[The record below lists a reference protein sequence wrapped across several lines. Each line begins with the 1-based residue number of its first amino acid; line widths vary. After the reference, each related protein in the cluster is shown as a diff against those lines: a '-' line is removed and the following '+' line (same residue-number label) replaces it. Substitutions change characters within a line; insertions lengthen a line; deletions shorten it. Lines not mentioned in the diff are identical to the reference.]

1 MFRKLTVI
9 CTCLLC
15 FMGAAVS
22 QAVNWTY
29 LQRQEGTLYGPCT
42 AYFDRDSVSRDQK
55 KISAWI
61 LWTMDEP
68 YLSRGVHKILYH
80 QEMFKDAA
88 GWQRARLEM
97 HRFGQQDRVLNRYR
111 DYKATFYKVTPDSP
125 EANALEKIQLA
136 AKERPFPTAV
146 ATASLKVPA
155 PQWRQA
161 AVLPEGTL
169 YIDKTTLTI
178 WPEQPFNRAEV
189 TAKLVWND
197 QALAQRK
204 QELAAFNLKQYPLDY
219 KDIKYTV
226 FTYHFQAADDLCRIY
241 EITDYDASDQ
251 RCTLLD
257 GVKLHKLAAGSRD
270 AAVLAAIKNADGL
283 PAATSTKKADALPT
297 VTPVKKADVLLAVT
311 PAKNVDVLP
320 AKKIYGIPWGITRTA
335 VGNLAQAKNWEK
347 LPKGFYAS
355 SSLNYNVT
363 FAGYPA
369 KLSCNFREDYKTGY
383 SFFYQARITV
393 DGKTAPIEKL
403 YAQIQSQLI
412 EQYGDTPELG
422 YPPLRN
428 SRDEK
433 PWGPGA
439 GKVWQVTTP
448 AGQIFE
454 VQTQLNLSDR
464 VLLLIY
470 RNLSVER
477 YYKNLINP
485 LPPGDPL
492 QAAGTLKG
500 YEGIAWGS
508 TTEQF
513 KKGMAKRGFTL
524 IKETGSPLNN
534 QQSLT
539 FGKSV
544 LAGYPVESISSYFKH
559 NQFYLSSINVRV
571 PAQANS
577 EAMYQAIRKHLT
589 GKYGPDHPEKDFRGR
604 QIYVW
609 EFPLAGFKPTQIFLH
624 RDRDLIMVGYLNPA
638 LEARLNNL

>member
-1 MFRKLTVI
+1 M
-9 CTCLLC
+9 
-15 FMGAAVS
+15 
-22 QAVNWTY
+22 
-29 LQRQEGTLYGPCT
+29 
-42 AYFDRDSVSRDQK
+42 
-55 KISAWI
+55 
-61 LWTMDEP
+61 
-68 YLSRGVHKILYH
+68 
-80 QEMFKDAA
+80 
-88 GWQRARLEM
+88 
-97 HRFGQQDRVLNRYR
+97 
-111 DYKATFYKVTPDSP
+111 
-125 EANALEKIQLA
+125 
-136 AKERPFPTAV
+136 
-146 ATASLKVPA
+146 
-155 PQWRQA
+155 
-161 AVLPEGTL
+161 
-169 YIDKTTLTI
+169 
-178 WPEQPFNRAEV
+178 
-189 TAKLVWND
+189 
-197 QALAQRK
+197 
-204 QELAAFNLKQYPLDY
+204 
-219 KDIKYTV
+219 
-226 FTYHFQAADDLCRIY
+226 
-241 EITDYDASDQ
+241 
-251 RCTLLD
+251 
-257 GVKLHKLAAGSRD
+257 
-270 AAVLAAIKNADGL
+270 
-283 PAATSTKKADALPT
+283 
-297 VTPVKKADVLLAVT
+297 
-311 PAKNVDVLP
+311 
-320 AKKIYGIPWGITRTA
+320 
-335 VGNLAQAKNWEK
+335 AQAKNWEK

-403 YAQIQSQLI
+403 YTQIQTQLI

-492 QAAGTLKG
+492 QAAGALKG

-524 IKETGSPLNN
+524 TKETGSPLNN

-624 RDRDLIMVGYLNPA
+624 RDRDLIMVGYVNPA